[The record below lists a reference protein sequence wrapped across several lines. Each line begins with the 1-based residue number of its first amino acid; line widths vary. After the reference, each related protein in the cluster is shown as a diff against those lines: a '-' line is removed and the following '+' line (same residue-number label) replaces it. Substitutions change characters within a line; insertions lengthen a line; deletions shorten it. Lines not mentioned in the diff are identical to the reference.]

1 MMKKNKLSI
10 KNAKM
15 LILGI
20 TFKENCP
27 DVRNSKAI
35 DIINSFQAQQAEVIV
50 SDIQADSR
58 ALKDDYGVDLVDIE
72 LFSQLDVIII
82 TVVHREYKSLTIEEL
97 KSMYRDNGN
106 YIIGDLKGIFKKST
120 LSESGFDVFGF

>member
-1 MMKKNKLSI
+1 MNSKNI
-10 KNAKM
+10 KVSESRIG
-15 LILGI
+15 ILGV

-27 DVRNSKAI
+27 DVRNSKVI

-82 TVVHREYKSLTIEEL
+82 AVVHREYKSLTIEEL

-120 LSESGFDVFGF
+120 LSKSGFDVFGF